1 MRRPI
6 AGIAVA
12 LAVLLSV
19 VSTAGAA
26 AEPERT
32 TGGEG
37 GRYHLNMM
45 ELFLGNT
52 FEDAPDGHESGFS
65 VGLAYERRIS
75 ELLGVGGFYEDAA
88 GELDKWSVGAPLLVH
103 PYRGWRLTLAPG
115 VEHRGDED
123 AFLFRTGVAYEVELA
138 ERWALIPEFNV
149 DFVDGQQSYVL
160 GVSIGLG
167 F

>member
-1 MRRPI
+1 MLKPV

-12 LAVLLSV
+12 LAVLPSV

-32 TGGEG
+32 TGGE
-37 GRYHLNMM
+37 
-45 ELFLGNT
+45 
-52 FEDAPDGHESGFS
+52 D
-65 VGLAYERRIS
+65 
-75 ELLGVGGFYEDAA
+75 
-88 GELDKWSVGAPLLVH
+88 
-103 PYRGWRLTLAPG
+103 TL
-115 VEHRGDED
+115 
-123 AFLFRTGVAYEVELA
+123 LFRTGVAYEVELA

-160 GVSIGLG
+160 GVSVGLG